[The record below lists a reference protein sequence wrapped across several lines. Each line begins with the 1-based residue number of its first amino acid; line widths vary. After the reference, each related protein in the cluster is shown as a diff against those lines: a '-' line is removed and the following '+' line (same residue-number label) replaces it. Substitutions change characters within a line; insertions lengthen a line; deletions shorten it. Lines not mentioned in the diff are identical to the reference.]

1 VSRRIVPLLAAVAGV
16 VVCISVAAAVPPPTR
31 IVMGYRIGAVKLG
44 EPRAQVTKALGRG
57 SPVRVH
63 GDRNFWSYSKVGIY
77 LLYPPN
83 RDLPRRVFVVMTRS
97 ARYSTRSGVGVGSSL
112 RQLRRAVRVGC
123 HPAGR
128 FVVCY
133 HRPRPVTSFLIS
145 SNTKR
150 VREIAIAS
158 N

>member
-1 VSRRIVPLLAAVAGV
+1 VVSRRIVLLVAAVASV
-16 VVCISVAAAVPPPTR
+16 VVCIGVAAAAPTPTG
-31 IVMGYRIGAVKLG
+31 IVFGSRIGVVKLG
-44 EPRAQVTKALGRG
+44 EPRAQVTKELGRG

-63 GDRNFWSYSKVGIY
+63 GNPFRFYSKVGIY
-77 LLYPPN
+77 VLYPPN

-97 ARYSTRSGVGVGSSL
+97 VRYSTSSGISVGSSL
-112 RQLRRAVRVGC
+112 RQLRRVVRVDC

-133 HRPRPVTSFLIS
+133 HRPRPLTSFLIS
-145 SNTKR
+145 DKR